1 MKNNYCWVS
10 YYPKADSHIRDKVKV
25 VIDWSNY
32 ASKKELKHA
41 KGNDRW
47 NLAAKWYFSALKPEV
62 ETLNFNKMIKVPTGL
77 NDLKTILDDL
87 DAGKLKTV
95 PKHSKELSDIVSKEV
110 VKKTVY
116 KTLKAKLNNLEKKR
130 NLEKING
137 KVENKIRDINGLVT
151 ITTPNTK
158 ITKYQTLL
166 S

>member
-1 MKNNYCWVS
+1 MS

-47 NLAAKWYFSALKPEV
+47 NLAAKCYFNALKPEV
-62 ETLNFNKMIKVPTGL
+62 DTLNFNKMIKVPTGL

-137 KVENKIRDINGLVT
+137 KVENKIRDINSLVT

>member
-1 MKNNYCWVS
+1 
-10 YYPKADSHIRDKVKV
+10 
-25 VIDWSNY
+25 
-32 ASKKELKHA
+32 
-41 KGNDRW
+41 
-47 NLAAKWYFSALKPEV
+47 
-62 ETLNFNKMIKVPTGL
+62 MIKVPTGL

-95 PKHSKELSDIVSKEV
+95 PKHSKELSDTVSKE
-110 VKKTVY
+110 KTVY

-166 S
+166 SQRLLLFLVLKLVKV